1 MKIIGL
7 NNDLELAL
15 EPLGNRLRLIIVKDD
30 KELACRKEYVK
41 NLQRFLMGDEEKL
54 FKGRLQLFKFKDEV
68 EIILNKM
75 PIGKIS
81 LSNLKVYLEDS
92 GQL

>member
-1 MKIIGL
+1 MKTIRL

-15 EPLGNRLRLIIVKDD
+15 EPLGDRVRLVIVKDD

-41 NLQRFLMGDEEKL
+41 NLQRFLIGDEEKL

-68 EIILNKM
+68 EIILNKIT
-75 PIGKIS
+75 IGKIS
-81 LSNLKVYLEDS
+81 LSNLKAYLEM
-92 GQL
+92 